1 MKDRGRESIL
11 HGNKHLLFFQEQTH
25 AFSLVYIFHV
35 HSLALWVEPRPQ
47 TFQVTFS
54 TLMSKQVSARKFVS
68 ETGSGMRILPMHW
81 ASWPA
86 QAWAHSSG
94 CTFAHLYLWETQK
107 KLKWNKIPGD
117 STRIGSSRKL
127 FLQSNGNSSFGQK
140 TRKLWG
146 FSLKNNLWHGSS
158 I

>member
-1 MKDRGRESIL
+1 MKDRGRESLL

-35 HSLALWVEPRPQ
+35 HSLALWVGPRPQ

-68 ETGSGMRILPMHW
+68 ETGSGMRFFQCTEPADLLRLELILL
-81 ASWPA
+81 AV
-86 QAWAHSSG
+86 HSHICISG
-94 CTFAHLYLWETQK
+94 KHRK